1 MPLRLLLPPSLFLH
15 GFYSRALS
23 AHIASPLGI
32 PKQRRPLKS
41 VFSPLLSQLAT
52 TILRASTAAR
62 IEIKQQRRLSVRVR
76 VFLSVQDDDDMLN
89 KAKLARAVHP
99 SAASSAATAVNAV
112 R

>member
-1 MPLRLLLPPSLFLH
+1 M
-15 GFYSRALS
+15 
-23 AHIASPLGI
+23 HIASPLGI